1 MSSIDELNNE
11 ENKISHHNLRKNRK
25 PRNYDFEYYEDAI
38 NKPRRRRRGRKR
50 GRKPHSI
57 LAKNLNSMNLEDDK
71 NQYIRRRQKESITF
85 EQNDLEQNRSN
96 EYLINNNFFTSEK
109 TINDQPPKRRG
120 RKRKNF
126 NLLNTN
132 IPLRNNNIKID
143 RICEYLSYNT
153 NTIWKY
159 MGSTVKF
166 RLIND
171 QQEKYIFLKNMK
183 KHIIFEIIKI
193 AMFALLK
200 ININDNNIYAL
211 NDIVNK
217 KHDNNQT
224 CQNEN
229 DIIDSIEKNGNKIP
243 QNLNCNNN
251 IPQSKN
257 INNKC
262 NDNKNNINNDL
273 PETSGSDNP
282 KIYINNVSNNH
293 RKNSIGNN
301 ENNIEN
307 SNEKTMKHNDVE
319 KNVVV
324 FGNINYNNSKQEII
338 KRLEDKNDILNQG
351 VTVSEILDFVK
362 EKYEKYYENV
372 KQYIVTTLNIYCA
385 LNMFKLIRR
394 GRYTIC
400 KYINF
405 NIFKI
410 KYFKK
415 YYKFVYTLKGEEE
428 VLTNVKNY
436 LKSFYYDKTK
446 NELVGNSSN
455 SRSRANSYNKNSNE
469 INWDGQII
477 IKKTRKRRSKN
488 LAVSNNE
495 IPLKRERIDQST
507 TLIDSKESVQN
518 IKEEVASG
526 DNIPLADSIDTKKE
540 IQINENTNNASP
552 IINEDPTGPIKN
564 TNTVE
569 TGSEHQPQVANE
581 NVITKEVCGENEE
594 KEVKA
599 PKRTRA
605 PRAPRNS
612 RNSGANK
619 IKHIN
624 INLKNVNIKC
634 IRVAYGIKH
643 FFCSYDTVEKCYDD
657 FEIINISKK
666 YGTLRNSIVNMN
678 LRYNFL
684 YNSKRLLNNYIN
696 NNTNANN
703 NYNSTSSMILSNN
716 NNNNNNSNM
725 NLNRDN
731 QKLKHSQYGKKKKN
745 NNENDSTKH
754 EKYNYLNFNISYKTL
769 RKKLICL
776 RHVNT
781 SKREERVHRPRNE
794 LKHTKEKLLTINNDN
809 LVQTC
814 SINSNFS
821 NIVSVDG
828 LSSMNFE
835 SVCSQKSQ

>member
-1 MSSIDELNNE
+1 MSSIDELNND
-11 ENKISHHNLRKNRK
+11 ENKICHHNLRKNRK
-25 PRNYDFEYYEDAI
+25 PRNYDFEYYEDAL

-50 GRKPHSI
+50 GRKPHSV
-57 LAKNLNSMNLEDDK
+57 LDKMNKKLNSMGLEDGK
-71 NQYIRRRQKESITF
+71 SQYIRRRQKDSITF
-85 EQNDLEQNRSN
+85 EQNDLDPNRN
-96 EYLINNNFFTSEK
+96 NDYLINNNIFTSEK
-109 TINDQPPKRRG
+109 LINDQPPKRRG

-132 IPLRNNNIKID
+132 IPLRSNNLKID

-153 NTIWKY
+153 NTTWKY

-211 NDIVNK
+211 NDIANK
-217 KHDNNQT
+217 KNDNIKI
-224 CQNEN
+224 CKNEN
-229 DIIDSIEKNGNKIP
+229 VIIDSIEENDNKVIQKLNSNNSMS
-243 QNLNCNNN
+243 QNK
-251 IPQSKN
+251 S
-257 INNKC
+257 INNDC
-262 NDNKNNINNDL
+262 NDNKNNINSEF
-273 PETSGSDNP
+273 PETSGSDIP

-293 RKNSIGNN
+293 RKNSTGSN
-301 ENNIEN
+301 ENNIDNNDEQTVRHNSIEN
-307 SNEKTMKHNDVE
+307 IVMA
-319 KNVVV
+319 
-324 FGNINYNNSKQEII
+324 FGDINYNSSKQEII
-338 KRLEDKNDILNQG
+338 NRLEDKNDILNQG

-400 KYINF
+400 KYVNF

-415 YYKFVYTLKGEEE
+415 YYKFFYTLKGEEE
-428 VLTNVKNY
+428 VLMNVKNY

-446 NELVGNSSN
+446 SELIGNSSY
-455 SRSRANSYNKNSNE
+455 SRSRANSCNKNSNE
-469 INWDGQII
+469 MNWDGQIP
-477 IKKTRKRRSKN
+477 IKKTRKRRSKSQI
-488 LAVSNNE
+488 LANNE
-495 IPLKRERIDQST
+495 IALKKESIDPST

-518 IKEEVASG
+518 IKEEAPSG
-526 DNIPLADSIDTKKE
+526 DNIPAVDSINTKKE
-540 IQINENTNNASP
+540 IQVNENINNVSP
-552 IINEDPTGPIKN
+552 ITNEDPTGPIKN

-569 TGSEHQPQVANE
+569 ADSSNQPQVTNE
-581 NVITKEVCGENEE
+581 NAITKEACGENEE
-594 KEVKA
+594 KEVKV

-612 RNSGANK
+612 RSCGANK

-643 FFCSYDTVEKCYDD
+643 FFCSYDAIEKSYDD

-684 YNSKRLLNNYIN
+684 YNSKRLLNNYMA
-696 NNTNANN
+696 NNTNASNN
-703 NYNSTSSMILSNN
+703 TPSMVLSNN
-716 NNNNNNSNM
+716 NNNNM
-725 NLNRDN
+725 NLNRDS
-731 QKLKHSQYGKKKKN
+731 QILKHSQYGKKKKSIS
-745 NNENDSTKH
+745 ENDSTKH

-769 RKKLICL
+769 RKKLMCL
-776 RHVNT
+776 RYVNPI
-781 SKREERVHRPRNE
+781 KREERVHRPRNE
-794 LKHTKEKLLTINNDN
+794 LKQTKEKVLTINDDH
-809 LVQTC
+809 LVQTY

>member
-11 ENKISHHNLRKNRK
+11 ENKICHHNLRKNRK

-38 NKPRRRRRGRKR
+38 NNPRRRRRGKKR
-50 GRKPHSI
+50 GRKPHSV
-57 LAKNLNSMNLEDDK
+57 LATKLNSMKLEDDK
-71 NQYIRRRQKESITF
+71 TQYIRRRQKESITF

-96 EYLINNNFFTSEK
+96 EYLINNNFFISEK

-153 NTIWKY
+153 NTTWKY

-200 ININDNNIYAL
+200 ININDNNIYSL
-211 NDIVNK
+211 NDIANK
-217 KHDNNQT
+217 KNDNNQIF
-224 CQNEN
+224 QNEN
-229 DIIDSIEKNGNKIP
+229 VIINSIGENGNKIT
-243 QNLNCNNN
+243 QNLNCNNYM
-251 IPQSKN
+251 PKSKN
-257 INNKC
+257 INEDC
-262 NDNKNNINNDL
+262 NDNKNNINSEL
-273 PETSGSDNP
+273 PETSGSDNSQ
-282 KIYINNVSNNH
+282 IYINNVSNNH
-293 RKNSIGNN
+293 RKNSIDNN
-301 ENNIEN
+301 ENSIEN
-307 SNEKTMKHNDVE
+307 SDVE
-319 KNVVV
+319 KNVVA
-324 FGNINYNNSKQEII
+324 FGHINYNNSKQEII

-415 YYKFVYTLKGEEE
+415 YYKFFYTLKGEEE
-428 VLTNVKNY
+428 VLMNIKNY

-446 NELVGNSSN
+446 NELIGNSNN
-455 SRSRANSYNKNSNE
+455 SRSRANSYNKNSND

-477 IKKTRKRRSKN
+477 IKRTRKRRSKN
-488 LAVSNNE
+488 LSVPNNE
-495 IPLKRERIDQST
+495 IPLKKECIEQST
-507 TLIDSKESVQN
+507 TLIDSKDSVQN
-518 IKEEVASG
+518 IKEEAASG
-526 DNIPLADSIDTKKE
+526 DNTHLAGSIGTKKE
-540 IQINENTNNASP
+540 IQINENTSNANP
-552 IINEDPTGPIKN
+552 IINEDPTGPVKN
-564 TNTVE
+564 TNIVE
-569 TGSEHQPQVANE
+569 TGSEKQLQVVNE
-581 NVITKEVCGENEE
+581 NAITKEACGENEE

-605 PRAPRNS
+605 PRNS

-619 IKHIN
+619 IKHVN

-634 IRVAYGIKH
+634 FRVAYGIKH

-684 YNSKRLLNNYIN
+684 YNSKRLLNNYIT

-703 NYNSTSSMILSNN
+703 NYNSTPSMVLSNN
-716 NNNNNNSNM
+716 NNNNM

-731 QKLKHSQYGKKKKN
+731 QKLKHSQYGKKKNN

-781 SKREERVHRPRNE
+781 SKREERAHRPRNE

-835 SVCSQKSQ
+835 SLCSQKSQ

>member
-11 ENKISHHNLRKNRK
+11 ENKICHHNLRKNRK
-25 PRNYDFEYYEDAI
+25 PRNYDFEYYEDAL

-50 GRKPHSI
+50 GRKPHSV
-57 LAKNLNSMNLEDDK
+57 LAKMNKKLSSLSLEDGK
-71 NQYIRRRQKESITF
+71 GQYIRKRQKESITF
-85 EQNDLEQNRSN
+85 EQNDLEPNRN
-96 EYLINNNFFTSEK
+96 NDYLINNNMLTPEK
-109 TINDQPPKRRG
+109 IINDQPPKKRG

-126 NLLNTN
+126 NLLNPN

-153 NTIWKY
+153 NTTWKY

-200 ININDNNIYAL
+200 ININDNNIYSL
-211 NDIVNK
+211 NDIANK
-217 KHDNNQT
+217 KNDNNKI
-224 CQNEN
+224 CKNEN
-229 DIIDSIEKNGNKIP
+229 VIIDSIEENDNKVIQNKNN
-243 QNLNCNNN
+243 NNDCNN
-251 IPQSKN
+251 
-257 INNKC
+257 
-262 NDNKNNINNDL
+262 NKNNINSEF
-273 PETSGSDNP
+273 PETSVSDIP

-293 RKNSIGNN
+293 RKNSTGSN
-301 ENNIEN
+301 ENKIEN
-307 SNEKTMKHNDVE
+307 SDEQIVKNNSVE
-319 KNVVV
+319 NIVVA
-324 FGNINYNNSKQEII
+324 FGDINYNNSKQEII
-338 KRLEDKNDILNQG
+338 NRLEDKNDILNQG

-362 EKYEKYYENV
+362 DKYEKYYENV

-400 KYINF
+400 KYVNF

-415 YYKFVYTLKGEEE
+415 YYKFFYTLKGEEE
-428 VLTNVKNY
+428 VLMNVKNY

-446 NELVGNSSN
+446 SELIGNSSN
-455 SRSRANSYNKNSNE
+455 SRSRANSCNKNSNE
-469 INWDGQII
+469 INWDGQVP

-488 LAVSNNE
+488 QILANNE
-495 IPLKRERIDQST
+495 IPLKKECIDQST
-507 TLIDSKESVQN
+507 TLTDSKELVQSV
-518 IKEEVASG
+518 KEEAPSG
-526 DNIPLADSIDTKKE
+526 DNIPVADSIDTKKE
-540 IQINENTNNASP
+540 TQINENINNANP

-569 TGSEHQPQVANE
+569 ADSANQPQVSNE
-581 NVITKEVCGENEE
+581 NAISKEACGENEE
-594 KEVKA
+594 KEVKV
-599 PKRTRA
+599 PKKTRA
-605 PRAPRNS
+605 TRAPRNS

-643 FFCSYDTVEKCYDD
+643 FFCSYDTIEKSYDD

-684 YNSKRLLNNYIN
+684 YNSKRLLNNYMA

-703 NYNSTSSMILSNN
+703 NTSSMVLSNN
-716 NNNNNNSNM
+716 NNNM

-731 QKLKHSQYGKKKKN
+731 PKLKHLQYGKKKKSN
-745 NNENDSTKH
+745 GENDSTKH

-769 RKKLICL
+769 RKKLMCL
-776 RHVNT
+776 RHVNA

-794 LKHTKEKLLTINNDN
+794 LKQTKEKVLTINDDH
-809 LVQTC
+809 LVQTY